1 MRLDIC
7 PSQPLHCL
15 QSILSFGGQGLLA
28 RPGRPWPLVPRS
40 ISWVNE
46 RWDRRA
52 LISITMPAPASATL
66 SPCHGLQHADITV
79 SNIVSSECS
88 QIRHNLGDKDWYRG
102 HEVIFR
108 YCCWK
113 GQHLKLSNYQLQRSD
128 SYTRTAW
135 GWGVIAAGLQAL
147 SHKRS
152 QSKGNSGKFRGEELE
167 AIKQVWLTAGY
178 SPFSCSLHIAA
189 G

>member
-28 RPGRPWPLVPRS
+28 CPGRPWPLVPRS

-46 RWDRRA
+46 RWDWRA
-52 LISITMPAPASATL
+52 LISITMPTPASATL

-79 SNIVSSECS
+79 SNTVSSECS

-102 HEVIFR
+102 HEVVFR

-113 GQHLKLSNYQLQRSD
+113 GQHWSFPTINFKGL
-128 SYTRTAW
+128 TRTHALPK
-135 GWGVIAAGLQAL
+135 GEESLQQAL